1 MNKIGN
7 IILTYVSPSIAGLI
21 IILNSIAIYKMAK
34 PSSMIKASKKDK
46 GNSNTT
52 RQIVQASSS
61 KSEDIVKQKEN
72 VNKNAN
78 TKELEKEVNKR
89 RTNRIPKT
97 TPSRISKNVLLL
109 LNLAISDLIIGTDI
123 ILVKLLLFIYE
134 QDENRVIFYITA
146 FFSSCLLHISL
157 LMSIANLLLLAF
169 LRLYAIRRPMKYRTV
184 TKKFIIKICI
194 FLWVSI
200 SLFIVLRFTF
210 SYRSWSPYLGQL
222 HIIVT
227 PYVFVAVIV
236 FSVTFVLIF
245 KSIRTRVAVGNS
257 DRGNTKKSGDKA
269 FKVGSYYVIAFAA
282 CWLPLAAWGLV
293 DQVADQ
299 NSVVGFSLTCLA
311 FFNSVINPIFYF
323 VVFHKHS

>member
-7 IILTYVSPSIAGLI
+7 IILTNVSPSIAGLI
-21 IILNSIAIYKMAK
+21 ITLNSIAIYKMAK
-34 PSSMIKASKKDK
+34 PSSMFKASKKDE

-52 RQIVQASSS
+52 RQIKQTSSS
-61 KSEDIVKQKEN
+61 KSDDIVNQKEN
-72 VNKNAN
+72 LNKTEKN
-78 TKELEKEVNKR
+78 KEFEEVNKK
-89 RTNRIPKT
+89 RTKRIPRP
-97 TPSRISKNVLLL
+97 TPRISKNVLLL
-109 LNLAISDLIIGTDI
+109 LNLAISDLIIGIDI

-134 QDENRVIFYITA
+134 KDKNRVIFHITT
-146 FFSSCLLHISL
+146 FFRSCLLQISL
-157 LMSIANLLLLAF
+157 SMSIANLLLLAF

-200 SLFIVLRFTF
+200 SLFIILKFFF
-210 SYRSWSPYLGQL
+210 SHRSRSPCLEKFYV
-222 HIIVT
+222 IVT
-227 PYVFVAVIV
+227 PYVFVAVIL
-236 FSVTFVLIF
+236 FSVTFLLIF
-245 KSIRTRVAVGNS
+245 KSIRTRVGIGNS

-269 FKVGSYYVIAFAA
+269 FKVGSYSVIAFAA

-299 NSVVGFSLTCLA
+299 DSPVGFSLTCLV